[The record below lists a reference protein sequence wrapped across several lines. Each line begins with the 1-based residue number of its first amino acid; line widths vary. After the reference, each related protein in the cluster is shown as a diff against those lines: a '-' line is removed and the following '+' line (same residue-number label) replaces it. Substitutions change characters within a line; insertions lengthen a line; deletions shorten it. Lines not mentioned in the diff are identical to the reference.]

1 MSENENDTNADKIRH
16 LLTLNEIFT
25 TLGVGTYNTIKKI
38 VLAMNLNKGNVIRN
52 GRSFDAY
59 YISGNDLNFILKH
72 FQNKNGLIASER
84 ALERSYREAMN
95 DIVHRGT
102 ENASENE
109 INVKKSNEPSS
120 DKIIELMDI
129 KHKLEAE
136 NMTLTKELSE
146 IRVNYAKVEADK
158 TVLDGQMR
166 YITDKQTH
174 IEAENARLNQDITKL
189 NKEIDTKRNIIF
201 ILIAVLLVLCTFAF
215 AYVLFQG
222 GG

>member
-146 IRVNYAKVEADK
+146 IRVNYAKVEAGFNKLGSTLAYDCLWSSSEYSSSIAWAFCTEASEPSYNEK
-158 TVLDGQMR
+158 SGGDGYWTVACMLTIR
-166 YITDKQTH
+166 
-174 IEAENARLNQDITKL
+174 
-189 NKEIDTKRNIIF
+189 
-201 ILIAVLLVLCTFAF
+201 
-215 AYVLFQG
+215 
-222 GG
+222 